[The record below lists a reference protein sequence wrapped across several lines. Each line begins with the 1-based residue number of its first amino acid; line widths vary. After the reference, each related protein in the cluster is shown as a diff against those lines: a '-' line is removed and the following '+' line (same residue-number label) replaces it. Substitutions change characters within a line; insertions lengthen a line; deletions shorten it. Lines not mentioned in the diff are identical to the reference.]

1 MICEERYRS
10 ERTGLSN
17 DSVRHSQS
25 IRQAALWL
33 AVSASLVM
41 TWSSAAALQGRRHRI
56 GVLEPAAAK
65 NVSDRLVAFKRGPRE
80 FDYIEARILREY
92 RYWEENPERL
102 PDLAAELVN
111 VKSIS
116 LLRHRRPA
124 YLPEKATIP
133 IVSFFSAFRWKMGS
147 PCASRIKVACDR
159 IDSSERKLNGKR
171 LELLADTFPGIT
183 RVGMLFNPSN
193 PTQP

>member
-17 DSVRHSQS
+17 DSVRYTQS

-65 NVSDRLVAFKRGPRE
+65 NVSDRLVAFKRGSRE
-80 FDYIEARILREY
+80 FDYIEGQNIASNIAIRRETQNVYRILRLS
-92 RYWEENPERL
+92 W
-102 PDLAAELVN
+102 
-111 VKSIS
+111 
-116 LLRHRRPA
+116 
-124 YLPEKATIP
+124 
-133 IVSFFSAFRWKMGS
+133 
-147 PCASRIKVACDR
+147 
-159 IDSSERKLNGKR
+159 
-171 LELLADTFPGIT
+171 
-183 RVGMLFNPSN
+183 
-193 PTQP
+193 